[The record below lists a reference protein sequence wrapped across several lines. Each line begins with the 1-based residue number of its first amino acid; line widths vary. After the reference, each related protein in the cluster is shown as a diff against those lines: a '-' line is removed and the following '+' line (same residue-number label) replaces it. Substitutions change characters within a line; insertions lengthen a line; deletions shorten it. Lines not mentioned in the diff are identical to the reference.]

1 MSVQRP
7 VPSAATV
14 PPLPQLEYRL
24 LDNQVTRPF
33 RTSGRSLRRPSHQH
47 QHAYIPSP
55 SDAPD
60 TALTGTDYRQRLDLL
75 GVDETEPPAPPP
87 QSRSFPRGPLL
98 LGGVQ
103 LRSRETVIAERKS
116 DPRPVELFLATPE
129 KNVELVDGRKQTPI
143 PIISGEHAPISLRP
157 DEIVGIDIS
166 SLLVLAHLFLLRETL
181 STFEHIVLP
190 PDFESQLQ
198 EQRDRVSGAH
208 STLVEEIDEI
218 ISTVKT
224 CIESGRASLPGR
236 TVLTVNSQETGSHCK
251 TEDKRVAWVSECDIV
266 CIDDPEYNSCDALI
280 DNVRRSVP
288 VACTIDIL
296 RALRDLGT
304 ITKHD
309 YWLARHKLRQGG
321 FTVIM
326 VEPDELHYWL
336 NESLRGA
343 ESFAESSELR
353 IIRHSTAHVAQHCE
367 SGTGVTTPLL
377 LTATDVCSEAIRLL
391 WIDETISIQ
400 QATLGSDWIW
410 NHVSSL
416 RYLGGSA
423 LDASSIRLAAE
434 GSLAQ
439 LLVPQD
445 QTRERHMGYVSWLVN
460 SVLPV
465 FQYAN
470 PSVIDRSLDL
480 IVNSILGSAKHDDY
494 YGHIFMKRLPTGLA
508 KNLLRRHQALGV
520 KWNFKIQR
528 SIAFDLGPNVFMSYL
543 IECARQALKRRDR
556 VHFSDDQGRKGSV
569 YLGDDIQSILVD
581 WIDENGK
588 QRSMH
593 MPDLSLLSPSA
604 EVRVHTARGIARYL
618 GATSRGMHNLIDDLA
633 SRTATNEEVF
643 DISNELVNGVKVVQ
657 ERLHRK
663 VMNNEN
669 IDIDDLVPHS
679 IEYFERLIGPH
690 VMELNPD
697 GFIQDVVIPYR
708 VKLLNLDLKSG
719 LEIACIGFL
728 SDTLAPGE
736 WVKGFSNDDVWDA
749 LNGFDYTASPF
760 VLLAALDI
768 ALYRQDDARY
778 QGLALR
784 AMNSLCYRSFGR
796 SDSFDTYEA
805 FRVVI
810 ELVEN
815 RINSFDSGVVK
826 PGYWKRMAAWMQ
838 AALFVGY
845 LTPYGAPDVIG
856 SLREFAAN
864 NMTVAGQYAIT
875 AGALFEPLAFA
886 ARTTDDVLYVYLV
899 ERLLQL
905 MRRHGSLGHEV
916 PKPSDLDSDHP
927 VLGSLD
933 ESARLGLP
941 GPLDGHRVPTKCVPP
956 ELSDEWLVGTDAVG
970 QDFPWQAFV
979 TLSQT
984 HELNATQLTTFQTAV
999 RRLQTERSDMELSD
1013 LLRYA
1018 DYSGIVAA
1026 ASRDSRLADAV
1037 ADLIARIA
1045 GVANEP
1051 SHVAQLTGYLLQ
1063 AAGAHG
1069 GPKAWSEWLD
1079 KRLVQV
1085 AKQLPPPPSE
1095 SSRVFVDLL
1104 DELAVVLPVDSW
1116 VQLRARAISASIATT
1131 APQFRR
1137 DFIEGGW
1144 LGDALSSLDGIRE
1157 ESNHLGF
1164 DVPSDTAIQSARAF
1178 LDSLSQIVRQ
1188 TPDVQP
1194 LQDGEIGI
1202 DFYNQTGRGGVLFVI
1217 EVDGSGACYTIANG
1231 VSQSF
1236 SRSSHKDLLD
1246 NEICEAVISSGVG

>member
-1 MSVQRP
+1 M
-7 VPSAATV
+7 
-14 PPLPQLEYRL
+14 
-24 LDNQVTRPF
+24 LDNQVVRPF
-33 RTSGRSLRRPSHQH
+33 RTSGRSPRRPSHQH

-60 TALTGTDYRQRLDLL
+60 TALTGMDYRQLLDLL
-75 GVDETEPPAPPP
+75 RVVETEPPAPPP
-87 QSRSFPRGPLL
+87 QSRSFPRGSLL

-103 LRSRETVIAERKS
+103 LRSRETVITERKS
-116 DPRPVELFLATPE
+116 DPRPVELFLDTPE

-143 PIISGEHAPISLRP
+143 PIVSSEHTPVTLRH
-157 DEIVGIDIS
+157 DAIVGIEIS
-166 SLLVLAHLFLLRETL
+166 SLMVLAHLFLLRETL

-190 PDFESQLQ
+190 SDLESQLQ
-198 EQRDRVSGAH
+198 KQRDRVSGAH
-208 STLVEEIDEI
+208 SILAEEIDEI
-218 ISTVKT
+218 VSTVAT
-224 CIESGRASLPGR
+224 FIESGTVSYRGRSVHNANSPG
-236 TVLTVNSQETGSHCK
+236 TGSHCK
-251 TEDKRVAWVSECDIV
+251 AEPKLVEWVSECDIV
-266 CIDDPEYNSCDALI
+266 CIDDPEYNCCDALI

-288 VACTIDIL
+288 VACTTDIL
-296 RALRDLGT
+296 RALQDLGT

-321 FTVIM
+321 FTLIIP
-326 VEPDELHYWL
+326 EPDELHYWL
-336 NESLRGA
+336 NESLCDG
-343 ESFAESSELR
+343 ESFIESIELR
-353 IIRHSTAHVAQHCE
+353 VIRHATAHAAQNCE
-367 SGTGVTTPLL
+367 FGASAVTPLL
-377 LTATDVCSEAIRLL
+377 TASTDVCSEAIHLL
-391 WIDETISIQ
+391 WIDKAISMQ

-410 NHVSSL
+410 HHVSPL
-416 RYLGGSA
+416 RYLGGSS
-423 LDASSIRLAAE
+423 LSLGSIRLAA
-434 GSLAQ
+434 GGLLAR

-445 QTRERHMGYVSWLVN
+445 QTQECHGGYVRWLEN
-460 SVLPV
+460 TVLPTLRC
-465 FQYAN
+465 AN
-470 PSVIDRSLDL
+470 VNVIEHALDL
-480 IVNSILGSAKHDDY
+480 IVNWISSSAKYHDY
-494 YGHIFMKRLPTGLA
+494 YGHVFLKRLPTGLA
-508 KNLLRRHQALGV
+508 KNLLRRYQSLGV
-520 KWNFKIQR
+520 KWNFKVQR
-528 SIAFDLGPNVFMSYL
+528 LIAFDLGPSVSMNYL
-543 IECARQALKRRDR
+543 IECARQALERRER
-556 VHFSDDQGRKGSV
+556 VHFSDSLGRQGSV
-569 YLGDDIQSILVD
+569 YVGDDIQSALVD
-581 WIDENGK
+581 WIDEHGK

-604 EVRVHTARGIARYL
+604 EVRVHTARSIVRYL
-618 GATSRGMHNLIDDLA
+618 GATTGGMQNLIDDLV
-633 SRTATNEEVF
+633 SRAATDEEVG
-643 DISNELVNGVKVVQ
+643 DVSNELVNGVKAVQ
-657 ERLHRK
+657 EGLHRK
-663 VMNNEN
+663 VGNNQN
-669 IDIDDLVPHS
+669 IEIDDLVPGS

-728 SDTLAPGE
+728 SDSLAPGE
-736 WVKGFSNDDVWDA
+736 WVKDFSNDDVWDA

-778 QGLALR
+778 QGLASR

-805 FRVVI
+805 LRVVI

-845 LTPYGAPDVIG
+845 LTPYGSPEVIG
-856 SLREFAAN
+856 SLREFATN
-864 NMTVAGQYAIT
+864 NMTVAGQFAIT

-886 ARTTDDVLYVYLV
+886 ARTTDDVLYIYLV
-899 ERLLQL
+899 ERLLL
-905 MRRHGSLGHEV
+905 LIRRHGSLGHEV
-916 PKPSDLDSDHP
+916 PKPSDLDSDHA

-941 GPLDGHRVPTKCVPP
+941 GPLDGHRVPTECVPP

-984 HELNATQLTTFQTAV
+984 YELNATQLATFQTAV
-999 RRLQTERSDMELSD
+999 RRLLTERGDLELSD

-1026 ASRDSRLADAV
+1026 ASRDSTLADAV

-1069 GPKAWSEWLD
+1069 DPKAWSEWLD

-1085 AKQLPPPPSE
+1085 AEQLPPPPSE

-1116 VQLRARAISASIATT
+1116 VHLRARAVSASIATT

-1144 LGDALSSLDGIRE
+1144 LDDALSSLDGIRE

-1164 DVPSDTAIQSARAF
+1164 DVPSETAIQSAREF

-1217 EVDGSGACYTIANG
+1217 ETDGSGACYTLANG
-1231 VSQSF
+1231 VSKSF
-1236 SRSSHKDLLD
+1236 TRSNHAELVDD
-1246 NEICEAVISSGVG
+1246 EIREAVTVAGVG

>member
-1 MSVQRP
+1 M
-7 VPSAATV
+7 
-14 PPLPQLEYRL
+14 
-24 LDNQVTRPF
+24 
-33 RTSGRSLRRPSHQH
+33 
-47 QHAYIPSP
+47 
-55 SDAPD
+55 
-60 TALTGTDYRQRLDLL
+60 DYRQLLDVLR
-75 GVDETEPPAPPP
+75 VVETEPPTPPP
-87 QSRSFPRGPLL
+87 QTRSFPRGSLL

-103 LRSRETVIAERKS
+103 LRSRETVITDRKS
-116 DPRPVELFLATPE
+116 DPRPVELFLDTPE

-143 PIISGEHAPISLRP
+143 PIVSSEHTPVTLRH
-157 DEIVGIDIS
+157 DEIVGIEVS
-166 SLLVLAHLFLLRETL
+166 SLMVLAHLFLLRETL

-190 PDFESQLQ
+190 SDFESQLQ
-198 EQRDRVSGAH
+198 KQQDRVRATH
-208 STLVEEIDEI
+208 SILAKEIDEI
-218 ISTVKT
+218 ISTVKA
-224 CIESGRASLPGR
+224 CIESGRVSFRGR
-236 TVLTVNSQETGSHCK
+236 TVPNVNSQEIDSHCK
-251 TEDKRVAWVSECDIV
+251 PKNKLVEWISGCDIV
-266 CIDDPEYNSCDALI
+266 CIDDPEYNSLDALI
-280 DNVRRSVP
+280 DDTSRSIP
-288 VACTIDIL
+288 VACTVDIL

-321 FTVIM
+321 FTVIIL
-326 VEPDELHYWL
+326 EPDELFYWIKDSL
-336 NESLRGA
+336 CDGEGLIEST
-343 ESFAESSELR
+343 ELR
-353 IIRHSTAHVAQHCE
+353 TIRHSTAHVAQNSE
-367 SGTGVTTPLL
+367 SDAGLTTPLL
-377 LTATDVCSEAIRLL
+377 LTGTDVCSEAIRLL
-391 WIDETISIQ
+391 WIDETISIPK
-400 QATLGSDWIW
+400 ATLGSDWIW
-410 NHVSSL
+410 SHVSSL
-416 RYLGGSA
+416 RYFGGSS
-423 LDASSIRLAAE
+423 LDLDSIRLAA
-434 GSLAQ
+434 GGLLAR

-445 QTRERHMGYVSWLVN
+445 QAHEHHVGYVRWL
-460 SVLPV
+460 
-465 FQYAN
+465 AN
-470 PSVIDRSLDL
+470 TVIPTLRCANANVIEHALDL
-480 IVNSILGSAKHDDY
+480 MVNWISRSAKYHDY
-494 YGHIFMKRLPTGLA
+494 YGHIFLNRLPPRLA
-508 KNLLRRHQALGV
+508 KNLLRRHQSLGV
-520 KWNFKIQR
+520 KWNFKMQR
-528 SIAFDLGPNVFMSYL
+528 LIAFDLGPSVSMSYL
-543 IECARQALKRRDR
+543 IECARQVFESRGR
-556 VHFSDDQGRKGSV
+556 VHFSDSQGRQGTV
-569 YLGDDIQSILVD
+569 YVGDDIRSVLVD
-581 WIDENGK
+581 WIDERGK

-604 EVRVHTARGIARYL
+604 EVRVHTARAIVRYL
-618 GATSRGMHNLIDDLA
+618 GATTGGMQNLIDDLA
-633 SRTATNEEVF
+633 SRTATDEEVV
-643 DISNELVNGVKVVQ
+643 DVSNELVNGVKAVQ
-657 ERLHRK
+657 EGLHRK
-663 VMNNEN
+663 VGNNEN
-669 IDIDDLVPHS
+669 IEIDDLVPHS
-679 IEYFERLIGPH
+679 IEYFEQLIGPH

-749 LNGFDYTASPF
+749 LHGFDYTASPF

-778 QGLALR
+778 QGLASR

-805 FRVVI
+805 LRVVI

-815 RINSFDSGVVK
+815 RINSLDSGVMK

-845 LTPYGAPDVIG
+845 LTTYGSPEVIG

-864 NMTVAGQYAIT
+864 NMTVAGQYAVT

-899 ERLLQL
+899 ERLLLL
-905 MRRHGSLGHEV
+905 MRRHKLLGHEV

-933 ESARLGLP
+933 ESVRLGLP

-956 ELSDEWLVGTDAVG
+956 ELSDEWLVGTNAVG

-984 HELNATQLTTFQTAV
+984 HELNATQLATFQTAV
-999 RRLQTERSDMELSD
+999 RRLLTECSDMELSD

-1069 GPKAWSEWLD
+1069 DPKAWSEWLD

-1085 AKQLPPPPSE
+1085 AEQLPPPPSE

-1116 VQLRARAISASIATT
+1116 VHLRARAVSASIATT

-1144 LGDALSSLDGIRE
+1144 LDDALSSLDGIRE

-1164 DVPSDTAIQSARAF
+1164 DVPSDTAIQSAREF
-1178 LDSLSQIVRQ
+1178 LNSLSQIVRQ

-1217 EVDGSGACYTIANG
+1217 ETDGSGACYTLANG
-1231 VSQSF
+1231 VSRSF
-1236 SRSSHKDLLD
+1236 TRSNHAELVDD
-1246 NEICEAVISSGVG
+1246 EIREAVTVAGVG

>member
-7 VPSAATV
+7 ITSVATV
-14 PPLPQLEYRL
+14 PPLPQLEHRF

-47 QHAYIPSP
+47 QHAYISSP

-75 GVDETEPPAPPP
+75 GVVETEPPAPPP
-87 QSRSFPRGPLL
+87 QSRSFPRGPFL

-103 LRSRETVIAERKS
+103 LRSREMVIAKRKS
-116 DPRPVELFLATPE
+116 DPRPVELFLDTPE
-129 KNVELVDGRKQTPI
+129 KNVELVDGRKQTLI
-143 PIISGEHAPISLRP
+143 PITSGEHTHVTLRS
-157 DEIVGIDIS
+157 DEVVGMDIS
-166 SLLVLAHLFLLRETL
+166 SLMVLAHLFLLRETL

-190 PDFESQLQ
+190 SDFESQLKK
-198 EQRDRVSGAH
+198 QRDRVRATH
-208 STLVEEIDEI
+208 PILAKEIDEI

-224 CIESGRASLPGR
+224 CIESGRVSFRGR
-236 TVLTVNSQETGSHCK
+236 TVPNVNSQETGSHCK
-251 TEDKRVAWVSECDIV
+251 GEPKLADWVSECDIV
-266 CIDDPEYNSCDALI
+266 CIDDPEYNSQDALI
-280 DNVRRSVP
+280 DDTSRSIP
-288 VACTIDIL
+288 VACTVDIL

-304 ITKHD
+304 ITKHN

-321 FTVIM
+321 FTVIIL
-326 VEPDELHYWL
+326 EPDELHYWIKD
-336 NESLRGA
+336 SLCDDEG
-343 ESFAESSELR
+343 FIESSELR
-353 IIRHSTAHVAQHCE
+353 TIRHSTAHAAQNCE
-367 SGTGVTTPLL
+367 SAAGVTTPLL
-377 LTATDVCSEAIRLL
+377 LTVTDVCSEAIRLL

-423 LDASSIRLAAE
+423 LDANSICLAAE
-434 GSLAQ
+434 GLLAR

-445 QTRERHMGYVSWLVN
+445 QTRECHTGYVGWLEN
-460 SVLPV
+460 TVLPTLRC
-465 FQYAN
+465 AN
-470 PSVIDRSLDL
+470 ANVIEHALDL
-480 IVNSILGSAKHDDY
+480 IVDSISSSAKHHDY
-494 YGHIFMKRLPTGLA
+494 YGHVFLKSLPTGLA
-508 KNLLRRHQALGV
+508 KNLLRRHQSLGV
-520 KWNFKIQR
+520 KWNFKMQR
-528 SIAFDLGPNVFMSYL
+528 LIAFDLGPSVSMSCL
-543 IECARQALKRRDR
+543 IECARQSLESRDR
-556 VHFSDDQGRKGSV
+556 VHFSDNQGRQGSV
-569 YLGDDIQSILVD
+569 YVGDDVQSVLVA
-581 WIDENGK
+581 WIDEHGK

-604 EVRVHTARGIARYL
+604 EVRIHTARLIVRYL
-618 GATSRGMHNLIDDLA
+618 GATSGGMHNLIDDLA
-633 SRTATNEEVF
+633 FRTATDEEVC
-643 DISNELVNGVKVVQ
+643 DVSNELASGVKTVQ

-663 VMNNEN
+663 VMDNEN
-669 IDIDDLVPHS
+669 IEIDDLVPHS
-679 IEYFERLIGPH
+679 IEYFEQLVGPH
-690 VMELNPD
+690 AMELNPD

-708 VKLLNLDLKSG
+708 IKLLNSDLKSG

-728 SDTLAPGE
+728 SDTLAPSE

-760 VLLAALDI
+760 VLLATLDI

-778 QGLALR
+778 QGLASR

-805 FRVVI
+805 LRVVI

-845 LTPYGAPDVIG
+845 LTTHESPEVIG

-899 ERLLQL
+899 ERLLLL
-905 MRRHGSLGHEV
+905 MRRHGLLGHEV

-984 HELNATQLTTFQTAV
+984 HELNATQLATIQTAV
-999 RRLQTERSDMELSD
+999 RRLLTECSDMELSD

-1018 DYSGIVAA
+1018 DYSGTVAA
-1026 ASRDSRLADAV
+1026 ASRDSTLADAV

-1045 GVANEP
+1045 GVADEP
-1051 SHVAQLTGYLLQ
+1051 SYVAQLTGYLLQ

-1069 GPKAWSEWLD
+1069 DPKAWSEWLD
-1079 KRLVQV
+1079 RRLVQV
-1085 AKQLPPPPSE
+1085 AEQLPPPPSE

-1116 VQLRARAISASIATT
+1116 VHLRARAVSASIAST

-1137 DFIEGGW
+1137 DVIEGGW
-1144 LGDALSSLDGIRE
+1144 LGDALGSLDGIRE

-1202 DFYNQTGRGGVLFVI
+1202 DFYNQTGRGGALFVI
-1217 EVDGSGACYTIANG
+1217 DVDGSGSCYTVANG

-1236 SRSSHKDLLD
+1236 ARSNHKELLD
-1246 NEICEAVISSGVG
+1246 TEICEAVTAAGVG

>member
-1 MSVQRP
+1 MPVQQPVDSVTTLPPPPQSEYRFFDNQ
-7 VPSAATV
+7 A
-14 PPLPQLEYRL
+14 PLP
-24 LDNQVTRPF
+24 F
-33 RTSGRSLRRPSHQH
+33 RAPGCSPRRPSQ
-47 QHAYIPSP
+47 QQQDAYISSS

-60 TALTGTDYRQRLDLL
+60 TALTGMDYRQLLDVLR
-75 GVDETEPPAPPP
+75 VVETEPPTPPP
-87 QSRSFPRGPLL
+87 QTRSFPRGSLL

-103 LRSRETVIAERKS
+103 LRSRETVITERKS
-116 DPRPVELFLATPE
+116 DPRPAELFLDTPE
-129 KNVELVDGRKQTPI
+129 KNVALVDGRKQTPI
-143 PIISGEHAPISLRP
+143 PIISSEHTPVTLRH
-157 DEIVGIDIS
+157 DQIVGIEIS
-166 SLLVLAHLFLLRETL
+166 SLMVLAHLFLLRETL

-190 PDFESQLQ
+190 SDFESQLQ
-198 EQRDRVSGAH
+198 KQQDRVRATH
-208 STLVEEIDEI
+208 SILAKEIDEI

-224 CIESGRASLPGR
+224 CIESGRVSFRGQ
-236 TVLTVNSQETGSHCK
+236 TVPNVNSQETGSHCK
-251 TEDKRVAWVSECDIV
+251 PENKLVEWISECDIV
-266 CIDDPEYNSCDALI
+266 CIDDPEYNSLDALI
-280 DNVRRSVP
+280 DDTSRSIS
-288 VACTIDIL
+288 VACTVDIL

-321 FTVIM
+321 FTVIIL
-326 VEPDELHYWL
+326 EPDELFYRIKDSL
-336 NESLRGA
+336 CDGEGLIEST
-343 ESFAESSELR
+343 ELR
-353 IIRHSTAHVAQHCE
+353 TIRHSTAHVAQNSE
-367 SGTGVTTPLL
+367 SDAGVTTPLL

-391 WIDETISIQ
+391 WIDETISIP

-410 NHVSSL
+410 SHVSSL
-416 RYLGGSA
+416 RYFGGSS
-423 LDASSIRLAAE
+423 LDLDSIRLAA
-434 GSLAQ
+434 GGLLAR

-445 QTRERHMGYVSWLVN
+445 QAHEHHVGYVRWL
-460 SVLPV
+460 
-465 FQYAN
+465 AN
-470 PSVIDRSLDL
+470 TVIPTLRCANANVIEHALDL
-480 IVNSILGSAKHDDY
+480 MVNWISSSAKYHDY
-494 YGHIFMKRLPTGLA
+494 YGHIFLNRLPPRLA
-508 KNLLRRHQALGV
+508 KNLLRRHQSLGV
-520 KWNFKIQR
+520 KWNFKMQR
-528 SIAFDLGPNVFMSYL
+528 LIAFDLGPSVSMSYL
-543 IECARQALKRRDR
+543 IECARQVFESRGR
-556 VHFSDDQGRKGSV
+556 VHFSDSQGRQGTV
-569 YLGDDIQSILVD
+569 YVGDDIRSVLVD
-581 WIDENGK
+581 WIDERGK

-604 EVRVHTARGIARYL
+604 EVRVHTARAIVRYL
-618 GATSRGMHNLIDDLA
+618 GATTGGMQNLIDDLA
-633 SRTATNEEVF
+633 SRTATDEEVV
-643 DISNELVNGVKVVQ
+643 DVSNELVNGVKAVQ
-657 ERLHRK
+657 EGLHRK
-663 VMNNEN
+663 VGNNEN
-669 IDIDDLVPHS
+669 IEIDDLVPHS
-679 IEYFERLIGPH
+679 IEYFEQLIGPH

-749 LNGFDYTASPF
+749 LHGFDYTASPF

-778 QGLALR
+778 QGLASR

-805 FRVVI
+805 LRVVI

-815 RINSFDSGVVK
+815 RINSLDSGVMK

-845 LTPYGAPDVIG
+845 LTTYGSPEVIG

-864 NMTVAGQYAIT
+864 NMTVAGQYAVT

-899 ERLLQL
+899 ERLLLL
-905 MRRHGSLGHEV
+905 MRRHKLLGHEV

-933 ESARLGLP
+933 ESVRLGLP

-956 ELSDEWLVGTDAVG
+956 ELSDEWLVGTNAVG

-984 HELNATQLTTFQTAV
+984 HELNATQLATFQTAV
-999 RRLQTERSDMELSD
+999 RRLLTECSDMELSD

-1069 GPKAWSEWLD
+1069 DPKAWSEWLD

-1085 AKQLPPPPSE
+1085 AEQLPPPPSE

-1116 VQLRARAISASIATT
+1116 VHLRARAVSASIATT

-1144 LGDALSSLDGIRE
+1144 LDDALSSLDGIRE

-1164 DVPSDTAIQSARAF
+1164 DVPSDTAIQSAREF
-1178 LDSLSQIVRQ
+1178 LNSLSQIVRQ

-1217 EVDGSGACYTIANG
+1217 ETDGSGACYTLANG
-1231 VSQSF
+1231 VSRSF
-1236 SRSSHKDLLD
+1236 TRSNHAELVDD
-1246 NEICEAVISSGVG
+1246 EIREAVTVAGVG